1 MIYTGQLA
9 YKEVDFTFV
18 FDGKGLRLIPPK
30 DKRDAVNEDWLRT
43 PLANGAYTLNT
54 PVMEEDYLCGICNET
69 NQKIIFLVRRGDYLT
84 PHGNHLLGGN
94 YVLVTNVFAYILC
107 KYDRKLI
114 DRISFLC
121 PEIDA
126 IYPLQNSFK
135 ILQILHVSHHHM
147 EQPASLLVD
156 RHPGDS
162 ISSVK
167 SLFISAIISASSFS
181 HSSSLWA

>member
-1 MIYTGQLA
+1 MKDQDMIYTGQLA

-121 PEIDA
+121 PDLPTA
-126 IYPLQNSFK
+126 KF
-135 ILQILHVSHHHM
+135 LH
-147 EQPASLLVD
+147 
-156 RHPGDS
+156 
-162 ISSVK
+162 
-167 SLFISAIISASSFS
+167 LFA
-181 HSSSLWA
+181 WC